1 MRRIGFHIAL
11 MAGAALMLAGC
22 GFADVRS
29 PLPEF
34 MRAKA
39 PEPPALEPAPDVK
52 RMLKE
57 KLDAVFTAASQP
69 SQVRVSEPRPNL
81 RGPGWTACVKAEVI
95 SVTGKP
101 LGTQTYRVEISGGVI
116 ADRQKVEARG
126 HLQPPRATSR
136 SSGYRQRV
144 VARTGQSFSALV
156 SENSTRA
163 PRVGLSGAR

>member
-29 PLPEF
+29 PVPEF

-39 PEPPALEPAPDVK
+39 PDPPALEPAPDVK
-52 RMLKE
+52 HMLKE
-57 KLDAVFTAASQP
+57 KLDTAASQP
-69 SQVRVSEPRPNL
+69 TNVRVSEPRPNL
-81 RGPGWTACVKAEVI
+81 RGPGWTACVKAEVV

-116 ADRQKVEARG
+116 ADRQKVEAEDTCNAESY
-126 HLQPPRATSR
+126 QP
-136 SSGYRQRV
+136 V
-144 VARTGQSFSALV
+144 
-156 SENSTRA
+156 
-163 PRVGLSGAR
+163 